1 MYLLRIKIVD
11 NNRKG
16 RFQKEVY
23 LVREWPRCCSIS
35 RAQRHRGVATLDF
48 HISKGAE
55 TNILLA
61 VILNV
66 NTFKNA

>member
-23 LVREWPRCCSIS
+23 LVREWPRS
-35 RAQRHRGVATLDF
+35 RAQRQRGVATLDF

-66 NTFKNA
+66 NSFENA

>member
-1 MYLLRIKIVD
+1 MYLLRIKIVN

-16 RFQKEVY
+16 SFQKEVY
-23 LVREWPRCCSIS
+23 LVREWPRS